1 MSYCAN
7 FSLRGAALIEHL
19 TGVILHKDDEHVVLS
34 AGGVGYGVG
43 IPARTSE
50 SLGPVGAEASL
61 WIKTHVT
68 ENDIEL
74 FGFEHRGEREAFE
87 TMLEISGFGPR
98 ILLALLSRFDIAQI
112 VQIAMT
118 GDAQRLKSVPGIG
131 LKKAEKL
138 ILELKNR
145 VKRLSE
151 GIEPSRLQAM
161 GAAPASSAPL
171 IELPTEAARDAA
183 QALESLGVA
192 PANARRAILRAL
204 EVLGSDAESA
214 DLVREGL
221 RHRHA

>member
-1 MSYCAN
+1 
-7 FSLRGAALIEHL
+7 LIEHL
-19 TGVILHKDDEHVVLS
+19 AGTILYKDDERVVVS
-34 AGGVGYGVG
+34 AAGVGYGVG
-43 IPARTSE
+43 VPARTSE
-50 SLGPVGAEASL
+50 ALGPVGSEAQL

-98 ILLALLSRFDIAQI
+98 ILLALLSRFDIPQI

-151 GIEPSRLQAM
+151 GIEPSRLEAIA
-161 GAAPASSAPL
+161 AAPGMGTLPD
-171 IELPTEAARDAA
+171 LPTEAARDSA
-183 QALESLGVA
+183 QALEALGVA

-204 EVLGSDAESA
+204 EHLGPEAESA
-214 DLVREGL
+214 ELVREGL
-221 RHRHA
+221 RHRHV